1 MKWKERLVAN
11 PAICHGKVCV
21 KGTRIPVSVIL
32 DNLADGAS
40 AQRIFDSYPSL
51 QLEDIQA
58 VLSYAAEVARERIVD
73 LPELASPASSI
84 PQSLIIHARQQ
95 AQSVAPGERSAL

>member
-1 MKWKERLVAN
+1 MKWKERLVAD
-11 PAICHGKVCV
+11 PTICHGQVCV

-32 DNLADGAS
+32 DNLADGAT
-40 AQRIFDSYPSL
+40 AQRILDSYPSL

-73 LPELASPASSI
+73 LPELAA
-84 PQSLIIHARQQ
+84 
-95 AQSVAPGERSAL
+95 